1 MIDLKLQAATETAA
15 ITALQPL
22 GLHIAAA
29 GQQPAQWIT
38 SGPGWALALIDP
50 VVTTPAVL
58 DASGNVT
65 TPAEIAP
72 EFHLDL
78 RVAFP
83 GHPLIAAVQ
92 GWVINV
98 AFPKHGWA

>member
-1 MIDLKLQAATETAA
+1 MIDLKLQAATEAAA

-22 GLHIAAA
+22 GLHTTTGWATA
-29 GQQPAQWIT
+29 
-38 SGPGWALALIDP
+38 GPGWALALIDP
-50 VVTTPAVL
+50 VVTTPPVL

-72 EFHLDL
+72 EFHIDL
-78 RVAFP
+78 RDAYP
-83 GHPLIAAVQ
+83 GHPLIAAAQ
-92 GWVINV
+92 ATGLVINV